1 MQRPGWRLRPAQ
13 VRHPQ
18 SYTAPGSSGCDP
30 SLDGS
35 RKTGEVTEPGD
46 DLFPEVSLFTDDRR
60 AVVEPDRSG
69 SRFTSANV
77 RCAIPVDALT
87 DVLDRPVSFTVPGNR
102 DRRSG
107 SHNRMTCRTGSETRD
122 PCCPVAAGEVRS
134 VPEPAGDRIPVC
146 FGDGERV
153 GNPPAHKTDS
163 RSFRVTASPADN
175 TRRSFDRNLCCH
187 PQITV
192 SVGGPDCLTGEP
204 DNRPVAL
211 GTQPASTPTASPTCT
226 RTSSRADD
234 DRTRRHP
241 ERNGPQ
247 TIGES
252 HTRRSYPTGTSDRSP
267 HTPANRR
274 QHPDRQRSPSHNN
287 RGPHHLPR
295 AREPDSITP
304 AAGAPKPGTGSGSTR
319 PHPCP
324 HTRKQHQHPR
334 KDSENRRRTPN
345 RPETPYIRVT
355 NPPKHPEM
363 GATPHHPSL
372 NPCFPAPKQPSPP
385 TSPPKNP
392 QKMGQRPT
400 RLSTTPST
408 ACG

>member
-1 MQRPGWRLRPAQ
+1 M
-13 VRHPQ
+13 
-18 SYTAPGSSGCDP
+18 
-30 SLDGS
+30 
-35 RKTGEVTEPGD
+35 
-46 DLFPEVSLFTDDRR
+46 FTDDRR
-60 AVVEPDRSG
+60 AAVEPDRSG

-134 VPEPAGDRIPVC
+134 VHEPAGDRIPVC

-175 TRRSFDRNLCCH
+175 TRRSFDRNLCCD

-241 ERNGPQ
+241 RTERTANHRGEPHQTLLPHRHLGPEPGTPPQ
-247 TIGES
+247 TVASIQTASIQTASVHRRTTTEDRTIFHGHGNRTASPPQQAPPNPAPDREAPARIRALTPGS
-252 HTRRSYPTGTSDRSP
+252 STSTPGRTRRTAVGPRTALKRPT
-267 HTPANRR
+267 
-274 QHPDRQRSPSHNN
+274 
-287 RGPHHLPR
+287 
-295 AREPDSITP
+295 
-304 AAGAPKPGTGSGSTR
+304 SGS
-319 PHPCP
+319 
-324 HTRKQHQHPR
+324 
-334 KDSENRRRTPN
+334 RTPQN
-345 RPETPYIRVT
+345 TLKWVPRPTIRV
-355 NPPKHPEM
+355 
-363 GATPHHPSL
+363 
-372 NPCFPAPKQPSPP
+372 
-385 TSPPKNP
+385 
-392 QKMGQRPT
+392 
-400 RLSTTPST
+400 
-408 ACG
+408 

>member
-1 MQRPGWRLRPAQ
+1 
-13 VRHPQ
+13 
-18 SYTAPGSSGCDP
+18 
-30 SLDGS
+30 
-35 RKTGEVTEPGD
+35 
-46 DLFPEVSLFTDDRR
+46 
-60 AVVEPDRSG
+60 
-69 SRFTSANV
+69 
-77 RCAIPVDALT
+77 
-87 DVLDRPVSFTVPGNR
+87 
-102 DRRSG
+102 
-107 SHNRMTCRTGSETRD
+107 MTCRTGSETRD

-163 RSFRVTASPADN
+163 RSFRVTAIPADN

-267 HTPANRR
+267 A
-274 QHPDRQRSPSHNN
+274 
-287 RGPHHLPR
+287 
-295 AREPDSITP
+295 
-304 AAGAPKPGTGSGSTR
+304 
-319 PHPCP
+319 
-324 HTRKQHQHPR
+324 HPR
-334 KDSENRRRTPN
+334 KPSPASRPPAFTVAQQPRTAPSSTGTGTGQHHPRSRRPQTRH
-345 RPETPYIRVT
+345 RIG
-355 NPPKHPEM
+355 KHPP
-363 GATPHHPSL
+363 ASVPSHPEAA
-372 NPCFPAPKQPSPP
+372 PAPPEGLGEPPSDPEPP
-385 TSPPKNP
+385 
-392 QKMGQRPT
+392 
-400 RLSTTPST
+400 
-408 ACG
+408 